1 MKQRVLSLY
10 DDEDDLTM
18 MVKMMTLINKV
29 AIWLYST

>member
-18 MVKMMTLINKV
+18 VVKMMTLINKV